1 MGVTGTI
8 TGSAGGGIAIVP
20 LYLGAG
26 GVGVGI
32 DVPGGTGVLDPS
44 FFNAGFTTGQGFL
57 RGFGT
62 SPQIT
67 VTVGATPGGRVSL
80 VSPSVVS
87 VVGVP
92 IPITTT
98 LTLPVPQPGTLTLLG
113 LGLAG
118 LTASAR
124 RRR

>member
-1 MGVTGTI
+1 MTGDITLSVTLP
-8 TGSAGGGIAIVP
+8 GS
-20 LYLGAG
+20 
-26 GVGVGI
+26 
-32 DVPGGTGVLDPS
+32 
-44 FFNAGFTTGQGFL
+44 
-57 RGFGT
+57 
-62 SPQIT
+62 
-67 VTVGATPGGRVSL
+67 GATGLSLDGRVSL